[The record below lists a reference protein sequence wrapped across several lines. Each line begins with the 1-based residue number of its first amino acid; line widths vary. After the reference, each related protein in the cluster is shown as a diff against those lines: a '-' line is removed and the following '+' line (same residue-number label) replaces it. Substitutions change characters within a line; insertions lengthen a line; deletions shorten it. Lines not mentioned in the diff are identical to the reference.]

1 MLKKLLLA
9 SAASVLLMGAA
20 QAADIEA
27 PPAVYDWTGG
37 YIGIQGGYAWGKSE
51 AETDIDPTFTAIDG
65 LDIDDFEANGFV
77 GGAHVGY
84 LLQSD
89 SFVYGVEGDIEF
101 ADLKDKTDI
110 AYIDD
115 ATIGDGGEAEKKID
129 WLGSLRLRA
138 GIAADR
144 ALFYATGGLAVGG
157 VSLETDLSPVAE
169 GIGLSNDDDS
179 KTKWGWTLGAGVE
192 YAVTDALSARIEYR
206 YTDLGKTDVRVET
219 PAGAGVDGET
229 DNDFH
234 AVRAGLSWH
243 FNQ

>member
-1 MLKKLLLA
+1 MLKKTLLA
-9 SAASVLLMGAA
+9 SAALVLMMGAA

-37 YIGIQGGYAWGKSE
+37 YIGIQGGYAWGKSD
-51 AETDIDPTFTAIDG
+51 AETDIDPEFTDIDT
-65 LDIDDFEANGFV
+65 LDIDDFKANGFV

-89 SFVYGVEGDIEF
+89 AFVYGVEADIEY
-101 ADLKDKTDI
+101 ADLNDEVDI
-110 AYIDD
+110 VFDGA
-115 ATIGDGGEAEKKID
+115 GDGGSGEKNID

-157 VSLETDLSPVAE
+157 VSLETDLSQEALDA
-169 GIGLSNDDDS
+169 GLTNDDDD

-206 YTDLGKTDVRVET
+206 YTDLGKTDVRVENED
-219 PAGAGVDGET
+219 GFGVDGET

-234 AVRAGLSWH
+234 AVRVGLSWH

>member
-9 SAASVLLMGAA
+9 SAASVLMMGAA

-37 YIGIQGGYAWGKSE
+37 YIGIQGGYAWGKSD
-51 AETDIDPTFTAIDG
+51 AETDIDPEFTDIDT
-65 LDIDDFEANGFV
+65 LDIDDFKANGFV
-77 GGAHVGY
+77 GGAHIGY

-89 SFVYGVEGDIEF
+89 AFVYGVEADIEY
-101 ADLKDKTDI
+101 ADLNDEVDI
-110 AYIDD
+110 VFDGA
-115 ATIGDGGEAEKKID
+115 GDGGSGEKNID

-157 VSLETDLSPVAE
+157 VSLETDLSEDALDA
-169 GIGLSNDDDS
+169 GLTNDDDD
-179 KTKWGWTLGAGVE
+179 KTAWGWTLGAGVE

-206 YTDLGKTDVRVET
+206 YTDLGDTDVRVENDE
-219 PAGAGVDGET
+219 GEGVDGST

-234 AVRAGLSWH
+234 AVRVGLSWH

>member
-51 AETDIDPTFTAIDG
+51 AETDIDPEFTAIDS
-65 LDIDDFEANGFV
+65 LSVDDFKANGFI
-77 GGAHVGY
+77 GGAHIGY

-89 SFVYGVEGDIEF
+89 SFVYGIEGDIEY
-101 ADLKDKTDI
+101 ADLNDDVDI
-110 AYIDD
+110 AFDD
-115 ATIGDGGEAEKKID
+115 GVAIGDGGSAEKNID

-169 GIGLSNDDDS
+169 GIGLSNDDDD
-179 KTKWGWTLGAGVE
+179 KTAWGWTLGAGVE
-192 YAVTDALSARIEYR
+192 YAVTDALSARVEYR
-206 YTDLGKTDVRVET
+206 YTDLGDTDVRVENDE
-219 PAGAGVDGET
+219 GEGVDGKT

-234 AVRAGLSWH
+234 AVRVGLSWH

>member
-9 SAASVLLMGAA
+9 SAASVLMMGAA
-20 QAADIEA
+20 QAADVEA

-37 YIGIQGGYAWGKSE
+37 YIGIQGGYAWGKTD
-51 AETDIDPTFTAIDG
+51 AETDIDPEFTAIDS
-65 LDIDDFEANGFV
+65 LDVDDFKANGFL

-89 SFVYGVEGDIEF
+89 SFVYGVEADIEY
-101 ADLKDKTDI
+101 ADLNDEVDI
-110 AYIDD
+110 VFDGG
-115 ATIGDGGEAEKKID
+115 GDGGTGEKDID

-157 VSLETDLSPVAE
+157 VSLETDLSEDALDA
-169 GIGLSNDDDS
+169 GLTNDDYD

-206 YTDLGKTDVRVET
+206 YTDLGKSDVRVET
-219 PAGAGVDGET
+219 EDGFGVDGET

>member
-9 SAASVLLMGAA
+9 SAASVLMMGAA

-37 YIGIQGGYAWGKSE
+37 YIGIQGGYAWGKTDSE
-51 AETDIDPTFTAIDG
+51 TELDPDFDAVDS
-65 LDIDDFEANGFV
+65 LDVDDFQANGFV
-77 GGAHVGY
+77 GGAHIGY

-89 SFVYGVEGDIEF
+89 SFVYGIEGDIEY
-101 ADLKDKTDI
+101 ADLKDKVDIDFTDGV
-110 AYIDD
+110 AV
-115 ATIGDGGEAEKKID
+115 GDGGEAEKKID

-138 GIAADR
+138 GFAADR

-157 VSLETDLSPVAE
+157 VSLETDLSPVAT
-169 GIGLSNDDDS
+169 GIGLSNDDYE

-206 YTDLGKTDVRVET
+206 YTDLGKSDVRVED
-219 PAGAGVDGET
+219 ADGVGVDGET

>member
-9 SAASVLLMGAA
+9 SAASVLVIGAA
-20 QAADIEA
+20 QAADVEA

-37 YIGIQGGYAWGKSE
+37 YIGIQGGYAWGKSDVD
-51 AETDIDPTFTAIDG
+51 TDIDTGVPFDT
-65 LDIDDFEANGFV
+65 LEVDDFKANGFV

-89 SFVYGVEGDIEF
+89 AFVYGVEADIEY
-101 ADLKDKTDI
+101 ADLNDEVDI
-110 AYIDD
+110 VFDGD
-115 ATIGDGGEAEKKID
+115 GDGGSGEKDID

-157 VSLETDLSPVAE
+157 VSLESDLSQEALDA
-169 GIGLSNDDDS
+169 GLTNDDYD
-179 KTKWGWTLGAGVE
+179 KTKWGWTIGAGVE

-206 YTDLGKTDVRVET
+206 YTDLGKSDVRVENA
-219 PAGAGVDGET
+219 AGVGVDGET

>member
-9 SAASVLLMGAA
+9 SAASVLMMGAA
-20 QAADIEA
+20 QAADVEA

-37 YIGIQGGYAWGKSE
+37 YIGIQGGYAWGKSD
-51 AETDIDPTFTAIDG
+51 AETDIDPDFTDIDT
-65 LDIDDFEANGFV
+65 LDIDDFKANGFV
-77 GGAHVGY
+77 GGAHIGY

-89 SFVYGVEGDIEF
+89 AFVYGVEADIEY
-101 ADLKDKTDI
+101 ADLNDEVDI
-110 AYIDD
+110 VFDGA
-115 ATIGDGGEAEKKID
+115 GDGGSGEKNID

-157 VSLETDLSPVAE
+157 VSLETDLSEDALDA
-169 GIGLSNDDDS
+169 GLTNDDDD
-179 KTKWGWTLGAGVE
+179 KTAWGWTLGAGVE

-206 YTDLGKTDVRVET
+206 YTDLGDTDVRVEN
-219 PAGAGVDGET
+219 ADGEGVDGKT

-234 AVRAGLSWH
+234 AVRVGLSWH

>member
-1 MLKKLLLA
+1 MLKKTLLA
-9 SAASVLLMGAA
+9 SAALALMMGAA

-37 YIGIQGGYAWGKSE
+37 YIGIQGGYAWGKSD
-51 AETDIDPTFTAIDG
+51 AETDIDPEFTDIDT
-65 LDIDDFEANGFV
+65 LDIDDFKANGFV

-89 SFVYGVEGDIEF
+89 AFVYGVEADIEY
-101 ADLKDKTDI
+101 ADLNDEVDI
-110 AYIDD
+110 VFDGA
-115 ATIGDGGEAEKKID
+115 GDGGSGEKNID

-157 VSLETDLSPVAE
+157 VSLETDLSQEALDA
-169 GIGLSNDDDS
+169 GLTNDDDD

-206 YTDLGKTDVRVET
+206 YTDLGKTDVRVENED
-219 PAGAGVDGET
+219 GFGVDGET

-234 AVRAGLSWH
+234 AVRVGLSWH

>member
-9 SAASVLLMGAA
+9 SAASVLMMGAA
-20 QAADIEA
+20 QAADVEA

-37 YIGIQGGYAWGKSE
+37 YIGIQGGYAWGKSD
-51 AETDIDPTFTAIDG
+51 AETDIDPEFTDIDT
-65 LDIDDFEANGFV
+65 LDIDDFKANGFV
-77 GGAHVGY
+77 GGAHIGY

-89 SFVYGVEGDIEF
+89 AFVYGVEADIEY
-101 ADLKDKTDI
+101 ADLNDEVDI
-110 AYIDD
+110 VFDGA
-115 ATIGDGGEAEKKID
+115 GDGGSGEKNID

-157 VSLETDLSPVAE
+157 VSLETDLSEDALDA
-169 GIGLSNDDDS
+169 GLTNDDDD
-179 KTKWGWTLGAGVE
+179 KTAWGWTLGAGVE

-206 YTDLGKTDVRVET
+206 YTDLGDTDVRVEN
-219 PAGAGVDGET
+219 ADGEGVDGKT

-234 AVRAGLSWH
+234 AVRVGLSWH